1 MSSRMYQNVTT
12 MDVEY
17 GCFTDFR
24 SPFVRR
30 VSSSGSLSCLHVAI
44 VAGMWASCGSLYG
57 TEQSRSERCYCTSSS
72 IGMYVKEG
80 EGGNDA
86 RSE

>member
-1 MSSRMYQNVTT
+1 MSSRMYRNVTT

-17 GCFTDFR
+17 GRFTDFR

-30 VSSSGSLSCLHVAI
+30 VLSSGSLSCLHVAI
-44 VAGMWASCGSLYG
+44 EAGMWVWCDVIVDIELR
-57 TEQSRSERCYCTSSS
+57 RSKEYNCTSYS
-72 IGMYVKEG
+72 IGMYVT

-86 RSE
+86 RSEG

>member
-1 MSSRMYQNVTT
+1 MSSRMYRNVTT

-17 GCFTDFR
+17 GRFTDFR

-30 VSSSGSLSCLHVAI
+30 VLSSGSLSCLHVAI
-44 VAGMWASCGSLYG
+44 EAGMWVWCDVIVDIELTKVQRIQLYKL
-57 TEQSRSERCYCTSSS
+57 QHRNN
-72 IGMYVKEG
+72 YVT

-86 RSE
+86 RSEG